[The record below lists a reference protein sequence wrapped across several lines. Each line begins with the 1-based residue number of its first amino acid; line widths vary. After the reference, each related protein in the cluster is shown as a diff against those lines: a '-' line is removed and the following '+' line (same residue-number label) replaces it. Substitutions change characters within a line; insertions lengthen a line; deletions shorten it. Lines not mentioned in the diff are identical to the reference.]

1 MINITVTS
9 IYTPLPFSVYYDRL
23 SICIPYAMGIFMIK
37 IEMNENYTVKR
48 KCSGL
53 MFRGVLGGQ
62 FIKQEHL
69 HINTNI
75 LNTDKNDKS
84 FNNYATNN
92 NETTANYSLTA
103 EKG

>member
-1 MINITVTS
+1 MIVAGLLN
-9 IYTPLPFSVYYDRL
+9 LLAFSVYSHRL

-62 FIKQEHL
+62 FIKQEHS
-69 HINTNI
+69 HIATNI
-75 LNTDKNDKS
+75 LNTDKNDKC
-84 FNNYATNN
+84 FNI
-92 NETTANYSLTA
+92 
-103 EKG
+103 